1 VSERARPSIPIRWV
15 APVLAAALVALV
27 LIAVSAMYPLP
38 IVIGAQP
45 RPLIAAFALAAALLV
60 VALLAEPESRTPR
73 VGMSGRELG
82 GLLAWWVGAFLVA
95 ALLAYA
101 SWKAWYV
108 VALVV
113 AIALFVKV
121 LQVASHFELRVGF
134 GVWMPFAG
142 IMLFF
147 AFLVVIGQFL
157 GRTTMPPPLES
168 ALAAYGPDPPAL
180 ASPTRPAPDL
190 SAINASLQRS
200 GDITMG
206 GLQTTAFTYEFRGS
220 GVDVYLADVGFP
232 APRGSEGADDPPG
245 WWVEVDGTALRT
257 GPKGT
262 NFLVVAWEP
271 DVADQFAAALA
282 DDLHPSP

>member
-1 VSERARPSIPIRWV
+1 MSEPARSPVAIRWV
-15 APVLAAALVALV
+15 APVVAAAVVALCV
-27 LIAVSAMYPLP
+27 LAISATYPLP

-45 RPLIAAFALAAALLV
+45 RPLVAALALAAALLV
-60 VALLAEPESRTPR
+60 VALQAKPESRTPR
-73 VGMSGRELG
+73 VDMSGRELA
-82 GLLAWWVGAFLVA
+82 GLLAWWIGVFFVA

-101 SWKAWYV
+101 SWKAWYI

-113 AIALFVKV
+113 AIALFLKV
-121 LQVASHFELRVGF
+121 LQVASHFDLHVGF
-134 GVWMPFAG
+134 RVWMPFAG

-157 GRTTMPPPLES
+157 GRSSMPPPLES

-180 ASPTRPAPDL
+180 APPTRPAPDL
-190 SAINASLQRS
+190 SAIHASLQRS

-232 APRGSEGADDPPG
+232 APRGSEGSDDPPG
-245 WWVEVDGTALRT
+245 WSTEVDGTALRT

-282 DDLHPSP
+282 DQIQP